1 VLFEKK
7 RKKDCCGSKVVYTYN
22 LTAPISHAVIDRLRN
37 LGTLNLESSDGRFQ
51 LKSKA
56 NGDTLAPTVA
66 NEDTCATGTTCLTG
80 TIGATRLRAV
90 LTPDNPTLI
99 TTLDS
104 ILTDL
109 E

>member
-1 VLFEKK
+1 MLFEKK
-7 RKKDCCGSKVVYTYN
+7 RKKDCCGSKVVYTYK
-22 LTAPISHAVIDRLRN
+22 LTAPINQGLIDRLSN
-37 LGTLNLESSDGRFQ
+37 LDNLNLESSDGRFQ

-56 NGDTLAPTVA
+56 NGDTHAPGA
-66 NEDTCATGTTCLTG
+66 TCLTG
-80 TIGATRLRAV
+80 TIGATKLRV
-90 LTPDNPTLI
+90 IITPDNPTLI